1 MSTQNRR
8 PVVNNPQAAA
18 KTQGPRQG
26 PKQSPK
32 QGQQGGQQRKTPI
45 RRQIP
50 ESAAEV
56 ETEIV
61 MENEQINEQTNQP
74 QTTNKPRGGQK
85 GKQAANQQQGQQEQQ
100 GQSQNQAQ
108 GPKIKR
114 TPKPKIQQAPTPCA
128 GIEEY
133 IAIFSGGNLKT
144 SEFIIVN
151 DKSNPNTYLNYYN
164 KLKAFYDCKFDDTKK
179 LKCDYV
185 IIHNYTDNIMNA
197 FKQFCDEKQDNLS
210 DQIYYYDVKPED
222 TTDELLS
229 NIHLVHAKNITYL
242 RNKFKTIIETTYGIV
257 NPAFSTHSDRTKIS
271 KPRAPKKPKTNN
283 GNTTNIQQSTII
295 KNDENV
301 EENPTVDVVVD
312 DNAVD
317 SDEVDQF
324 PDSVEVDENGNQI
337 TVDED
342 GNQIVVDEDG
352 NPITDDDNEEVQI
365 EQDQ

>member
-1 MSTQNRR
+1 MSTQNQRR
-8 PVVNNPQAAA
+8 AVVNNPQAA
-18 KTQGPRQG
+18 KTQGPKQG
-26 PKQSPK
+26 PRQSPK

-45 RRQIP
+45 RRPEVP

-56 ETEIV
+56 EPEIV
-61 MENEQINEQTNQP
+61 MENEQTNEQTNQP
-74 QTTNKPRGGQK
+74 QTINKPRGGQR
-85 GKQAANQQQGQQEQQ
+85 GKQAANQQPQQEQQ

-144 SEFIIVN
+144 SEFIVVN

-185 IIHNYTDNIMNA
+185 IIHNYTDNIIKA
-197 FKQFCDEKQDNLS
+197 FKEFCDTKQDNLS

-222 TTDELLS
+222 TTDELLQ
-229 NIHLVHAKNITYL
+229 NIHLIHAKNITYL

-271 KPRAPKKPKTNN
+271 KPRAPRKPKANN

-301 EENPTVDVVVD
+301 EENPTVDVVVN

-324 PDSVEVDENGNQI
+324 TPDDVE
-337 TVDED
+337 VDED
-342 GNQIVVDEDG
+342 GNPITVDEDG
-352 NPITDDDNEEVQI
+352 NPITDDNEEITV